1 MYTIIMNSDKTLS
14 ASITTN
20 IFQKE
25 NLVDKIQ
32 FLFPAEYNCED
43 LSDFTATLKW
53 IDQANEAHAETLELD
68 QELYKGK
75 LRYVLPLDTE
85 FTKFAG
91 IIKLRITLSKID
103 DVTNDVYVLHT
114 GDIEVSILPRDEYIF
129 VNNNNDESEVQP

>member
-14 ASITTN
+14 ASIITN

-53 IDQANEAHAETLELD
+53 IDPANEAHAETLNLTKSCI
-68 QELYKGK
+68 KG
-75 LRYVLPLDTE
+75 
-85 FTKFAG
+85 
-91 IIKLRITLSKID
+91 
-103 DVTNDVYVLHT
+103 N
-114 GDIEVSILPRDEYIF
+114 
-129 VNNNNDESEVQP
+129 